1 MPALLSR
8 VLTLRQN
15 NLSGE
20 RRVASGL
27 FRGKR
32 LECAA
37 FLAAFGTTHSLG
49 DILEPGIPAAEAT
62 ECSRLGFALVSALG
76 TLQHQGVLAELI
88 AQFVNMKVG
97 GHAADCHGP
106 MRSRPSS
113 SKVPATLYS
122 ANSRAKP
129 MNIVKY
135 RNLPTRPALRLGAV
149 LAALLITGCNNGS
162 GSGGTPITAN
172 LEGSVSGL
180 VGSRLVLQNNST
192 PLTQFNGQGANGT
205 NVLFGTARVNSS
217 YDITVLTQPTTP
229 SQTCV
234 VTNATGTLGSSG
246 VTNIAVSC
254 TINPPRFLYV
264 ANRGSGNVSAYTID
278 AAGGALTTI
287 VGSPFTTGS
296 GPVAIAVDPS
306 GAYVYVANQS
316 GGNISAFTID
326 RTSGALTAV
335 MGSPFATGPL
345 PTSVAVDPSSS
356 FVYATS
362 RSAGTVWGYAIT
374 AGSGALTPLSGGVVA
389 TGKAP
394 SAVTVDPLGEFVY
407 VANQSEGTFSA
418 FSINTGLLSADAGSP
433 FLAGSSPSALALDPT
448 GHDIYIA
455 NSAANTLT
463 GISGLPV
470 SASVAQSP
478 ISGSPYAT
486 GLTPIS
492 IALSVVNDFV
502 YVANQGSN
510 NVSAYKLGAGTGIL
524 TAVPGSPF
532 ASAQPA
538 AVAVDPTGRFAYVA
552 NAVSNTVSAYAIAPA
567 SGALTPLGGSP
578 YAAALQPSAIAISD

>member
-1 MPALLSR
+1 
-8 VLTLRQN
+8 
-15 NLSGE
+15 
-20 RRVASGL
+20 
-27 FRGKR
+27 
-32 LECAA
+32 
-37 FLAAFGTTHSLG
+37 
-49 DILEPGIPAAEAT
+49 
-62 ECSRLGFALVSALG
+62 
-76 TLQHQGVLAELI
+76 LAELI
-88 AQFVNMKVG
+88 AQFVNMKAG
-97 GHAADCHGP
+97 GHGADCHGP

-122 ANSRAKP
+122 ANSTAKR
-129 MNIVKY
+129 MNIVKH
-135 RNLPTRPALRLGAV
+135 RHVPTHPALRLGAV
-149 LAALLITGCNNGS
+149 LAALLITGCSSGS
-162 GSGGTPITAN
+162 GSGGGGGTPGTAN

-192 PLTQFNGQGANGT
+192 RLAQFNGAGANGSS
-205 NVLFGTARVNSS
+205 VLFGTASVNSS
-217 YDITVLTQPTTP
+217 YDITVLTQPTNP

-234 VTNATGTLGSSG
+234 VTNAKGTLGSSG

-264 ANRGSGNVSAYTID
+264 TNRGSGNVSAYTID
-278 AAGGALTTI
+278 AAGGALTPI
-287 VGSPFTTGS
+287 AGSPFTTGS
-296 GPVAIAVDPS
+296 APVAIAVDPS

-335 MGSPFATGPL
+335 AGSPFATGPL

-362 RSAGTVWGYAIT
+362 RSAGSVWGYAIT

-389 TGKAP
+389 SGGSP
-394 SAVTVDPLGEFVY
+394 SAVAVDPLGEFVY
-407 VANQSEGTFSA
+407 VANQSNGTFSA
-418 FSINTGLLSADAGSP
+418 FSINTGLLSADVGSP
-433 FLAGSSPSALALDPT
+433 FPAGSSPSALALDPT

-455 NSAANTLT
+455 NSTANTLT

-486 GLTPIS
+486 GLTPVS
-492 IALSVVNDFV
+492 IAVSVVNDFV

-524 TAVPGSPF
+524 TAIPGSPF
-532 ASAQPA
+532 ASTQPA
-538 AVAVDPTGRFAYVA
+538 AVAVDPTGKFAYVA

>member
-1 MPALLSR
+1 
-8 VLTLRQN
+8 
-15 NLSGE
+15 
-20 RRVASGL
+20 
-27 FRGKR
+27 
-32 LECAA
+32 
-37 FLAAFGTTHSLG
+37 
-49 DILEPGIPAAEAT
+49 
-62 ECSRLGFALVSALG
+62 
-76 TLQHQGVLAELI
+76 LAELI
-88 AQFVNMKVG
+88 AQFVNMKAG
-97 GHAADCHGP
+97 GHGADCHGP

-122 ANSRAKP
+122 ANSTAKR
-129 MNIVKY
+129 MNIVKH
-135 RNLPTRPALRLGAV
+135 RHVPTHPALRLGAV
-149 LAALLITGCNNGS
+149 LAALLITGCSSGS
-162 GSGGTPITAN
+162 GSGGGGTPGTAN

-192 PLTQFNGQGANGT
+192 RLAQFNGAGANGSS
-205 NVLFGTARVNSS
+205 VLFGTASVNSS
-217 YDITVLTQPTTP
+217 YDITVLTQPTNP

-234 VTNATGTLGSSG
+234 VTNAKGTLGSSG

-264 ANRGSGNVSAYTID
+264 TNRGSGNVSAYTID
-278 AAGGALTTI
+278 AAGGALTPI

-296 GPVAIAVDPS
+296 APVAIAVDPS

-335 MGSPFATGPL
+335 AGSPFATGPL

-362 RSAGTVWGYAIT
+362 RSAGSVWGYAIT

-389 TGKAP
+389 SGGSP
-394 SAVTVDPLGEFVY
+394 SAVAVDPLGEFVY
-407 VANQSEGTFSA
+407 VANQSNGTFSA
-418 FSINTGLLSADAGSP
+418 FSINTGLLSADVGSP
-433 FLAGSSPSALALDPT
+433 FPAGSSPSALALDPT

-455 NSAANTLT
+455 NSTANTLT

-486 GLTPIS
+486 GLTPVS
-492 IALSVVNDFV
+492 IAVSVVNDFV

-524 TAVPGSPF
+524 TAIPGSPF
-532 ASAQPA
+532 ASTQPA
-538 AVAVDPTGRFAYVA
+538 AVAVDPTGKFAYVA

>member
-1 MPALLSR
+1 
-8 VLTLRQN
+8 
-15 NLSGE
+15 
-20 RRVASGL
+20 
-27 FRGKR
+27 
-32 LECAA
+32 
-37 FLAAFGTTHSLG
+37 
-49 DILEPGIPAAEAT
+49 
-62 ECSRLGFALVSALG
+62 VSALG
-76 TLQHQGVLAELI
+76 TLHHQGVLAELI

-97 GHAADCHGP
+97 GHGADCQGA

-122 ANSRAKP
+122 PNSRGKP
-129 MNIVKY
+129 MHIVKH
-135 RNLPTRPALRLGAV
+135 RRVPTRPALRLGAV
-149 LAALLITGCNNGS
+149 LAVLLMAGCNGGHNCTACG
-162 GSGGTPITAN
+162 GSGGGTAN

-192 PLTQFNGQGANGT
+192 RLTQLNGSGANGSS
-205 NVLFGTARVNSS
+205 VLFGTARVSSS

-278 AAGGALTTI
+278 AADGALTPI
-287 VGSPFTTGS
+287 AGSPFTTGS
-296 GPVAIAVDPS
+296 TPVAIAVDPS
-306 GAYVYVANQS
+306 GAYVYVANQT
-316 GGNISAFTID
+316 GGNISAFTIN

-335 MGSPFATGPL
+335 VGSPFATGPL

-356 FVYATS
+356 FVYTTS

-389 TGKAP
+389 TGGSP

-407 VANQSEGTFSA
+407 VANQSGGTFSA
-418 FSINTGLLSADAGSP
+418 FSINTGLLSVDVGSP

-455 NSAANTLT
+455 NFAANTLT

-478 ISGSPYAT
+478 ISGSPFAT

-492 IALSVVNDFV
+492 IAVCVVNDFV

-524 TAVPGSPF
+524 TAVSGSPF
-532 ASAQPA
+532 ASAQQPA
-538 AVAVDPTGRFAYVA
+538 AVAVDPTGMFAYVA
-552 NAVSNTVSAYAIAPA
+552 NAGSNTVSAYAITPA
-567 SGALTPLGGSP
+567 SGALTPLTGSP
-578 YAAALQPSAIAISD
+578 FAAALQPSAIAISD